1 MGGIIAT
8 IIILG
13 IAVVLII
20 VVATIFW
27 GKYKSG
33 EVMDRGG
40 NIQSMEIMAPLEKKG
55 GTALEPQDAVS
66 RSRKD
71 KKKGIIFLAISCLL
85 LLTVYILAGPAG
97 LGGILVGILGILMIA
112 FLISGLFYL
121 IKGLVK
127 KS

>member
-20 VVATIFW
+20 VVAKIFW

-33 EVMDRGG
+33 EVMDRRG
-40 NIQSMEIMAPLEKKG
+40 NIQSIEIMTSLEKKG
-55 GTALEPQDAVS
+55 GNALEPQDTAF
-66 RSRKD
+66 RLKGD
-71 KKKGIIFLAISCLL
+71 KAKGIIWLLVAGLGVLAC
-85 LLTVYILAGPAG
+85 YILAGPAG
-97 LGGILVGILGILMIA
+97 LGGILVGLVGILTIA
-112 FLISGLFYL
+112 SLISGLFYL
-121 IKGLVK
+121 IRGLVK